1 MYNSE
6 KYFLESQVQNY
17 LHSIAF
23 LVICIFGVV
32 VSFIP
37 STIKSTH
44 NSGRNLMYNENQ
56 KIKGHHPDC
65 PQFTGHTIN
74 IFGKWY
80 CAGCTGL
87 GIGGLIAIV
96 ITGSYILGVRIV
108 NPLSLFWTGIV
119 FVVLG
124 LGQHYIDC
132 GNPVFHLLLNVV
144 FVLGA
149 TFLHISVDCLQGGFQ
164 INSYFIFLVLFW
176 IITRIEVS
184 KSLHR
189 RICEECGI
197 GCMVSFKG

>member
-6 KYFLESQVQNY
+6 KYFLGSQVQNY

-37 STIKSTH
+37 STFKSTH
-44 NSGRNLMYNENQ
+44 ISGSNLMYNENLI
-56 KIKGHHPDC
+56 IKGHHPDC
-65 PQFTGHTIN
+65 PEFIGHTLN

-87 GIGGLIAIV
+87 GIGGMIAIV
-96 ITGSYILGVRIV
+96 LTGSYILGVGIV

-149 TFLHISVDCLQGGFQ
+149 TFLHISVDFLQGGFQ

-184 KSLHR
+184 KSFHR